1 MAGQAQRAAL
11 LEEGSALSAGG
22 EALRVELAAARE
34 VLFLLLLSRSVDL
47 RWYSGGQQLFG
58 GASLSLSPVP
68 APWWGEDWAAR
79 EKERARGQEAPAAQT
94 VSAGQGVAERERET
108 ERQRG
113 ACITHRCRGRGGG
126 RPDVDCGRRRAPR
139 RARGRSRGTLA
150 VGGSTARVLLLW
162 GISLPGRARGACPP
176 MARGRSTKS
185 S

>member
-94 VSAGQGVAERERET
+94 VSAGQGVAEREREREAPAART
-108 ERQRG
+108 DVAGEGG
-113 ACITHRCRGRGGG
+113 A
-126 RPDVDCGRRRAPR
+126 DLMWAACGEALRVELAS
-139 RARGRSRGTLA
+139 AREGPARLGTA
-150 VGGSTARVLLLW
+150 
-162 GISLPGRARGACPP
+162 LPGYPCCG
-176 MARGRSTKS
+176 G
-185 S
+185 